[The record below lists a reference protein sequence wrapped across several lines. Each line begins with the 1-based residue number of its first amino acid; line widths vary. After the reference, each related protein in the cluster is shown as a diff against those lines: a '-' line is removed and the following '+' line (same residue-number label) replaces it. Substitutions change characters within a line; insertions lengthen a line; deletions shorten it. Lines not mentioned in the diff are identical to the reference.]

1 MSNDEKLNI
10 FICLVG
16 SNPLPNYIVAEFL
29 MKYEDQYKG
38 FIVKPDTYFFVH
50 TGQEGTKDYAKRI
63 KRKLSLSNVC
73 EEVCLSNPRNAK
85 EIQDSFEISKLNK
98 LIKNDDIK
106 TIHLNYTGGTKPMAV
121 LTYKWLQEHPNRK
134 YELTLSDIDPRNNK
148 LNIIKNDK
156 EESSFSIP
164 EDIDLIDLI
173 DIDIKDLL
181 EMHDMEF
188 KESNEK
194 VKGQIDRYLN
204 VEGLSNKEQWE
215 KKQKFFIEC
224 LRVSKGKKVEKLK
237 NILKIN
243 QSLQDR
249 KKNREAGKPSTKDWK
264 NGKYKEINE
273 GLCLYFGKYMP
284 DYLNKTL
291 EEYKEEEFA
300 EIVELFASKWLEY
313 YIYEKIAKI
322 LEKGNLT
329 DKIQL
334 YHSVKVNMKVDGND
348 KEAEIDV
355 IAIKGYKLYYFT
367 VTTSDGISI
376 CKQKAFEGIF
386 RARQLG
392 GEHAKVV
399 AVNMMPYETNK
410 DDDENY
416 NRKLEADL
424 KSFKAE
430 SGEIDIIGYDE
441 LKYGDILESKLYDV
455 LEIER

>member
-29 MKYEDQYKG
+29 MKYKDQYKG

-85 EIQDSFEISKLNK
+85 EIQDSFEKSKLNR

-121 LTYKWLQEHPNRK
+121 LTYKWLQEHPYRK

-173 DIDIKDLL
+173 DINIKDLL
-181 EMHDMEF
+181 EMHGMEF
-188 KESNEK
+188 KELNEK
-194 VKGQIDRYLN
+194 VKGKIGGYLN
-204 VEGLSNKEQWE
+204 LEGLSNEEQWE
-215 KKQKFFIEC
+215 KKQEFFIEC
-224 LRVSKGKKVEKLK
+224 L
-237 NILKIN
+237 NA
-243 QSLQDR
+243 
-249 KKNREAGKPSTKDWK
+249 KKNMETDLLRKVHSNRG
-264 NGKYKEINE
+264 YKANAI
-273 GLCLYFGKYMP
+273 KKI
-284 DYLNKTL
+284 D
-291 EEYKEEEFA
+291 EFYDG
-300 EIVELFASKWLEY
+300 KWLEY

-322 LEKGNLT
+322 LERENLT

-334 YHSVKVNMKVDGND
+334 YHSVKVNMKVDGSNR
-348 KEAEIDV
+348 EAEIDV

-367 VTTSDGISI
+367 VTTKAKIKD

-399 AVNMMPYETNK
+399 AVNMMPYETYK

-441 LKYGDILESKLYDV
+441 LKDGDILESKLYDV